1 MLEQKEWKKNYL
13 VVKKKNMVF
22 EIIIV
27 KFILFFN
34 KFLMLLKQKQDIQNL
49 FEYVHK
55 FKKENKSIY
64 DNI

>member
-1 MLEQKEWKKNYL
+1 
-13 VVKKKNMVF
+13 MVF

-27 KFILFFN
+27 KIILFFN
-34 KFLMLLKQKQDIQNL
+34 KLLMLLKQKQDIQNL